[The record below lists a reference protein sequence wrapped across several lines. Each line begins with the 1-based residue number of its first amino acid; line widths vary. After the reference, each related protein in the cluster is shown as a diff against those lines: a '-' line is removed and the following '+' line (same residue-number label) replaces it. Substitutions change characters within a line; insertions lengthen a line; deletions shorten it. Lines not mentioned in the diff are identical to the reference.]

1 MCGRYLLHSPIA
13 EIAHHFGVSGPTPNL
28 APNYNLAP
36 TQQGLVVRRHP
47 ESGERRLDVLQ
58 WGLVPYWAKDAK
70 GGARLINAAEVALIT
85 LLEVV
90 LGPLWVWIA
99 FSETPDTATLV
110 GGLVVL
116 VAVIV
121 QVSGEV
127 RMPVRLSATEAAPP
141 PP

>member
-1 MCGRYLLHSPIA
+1 
-13 EIAHHFGVSGPTPNL
+13 
-28 APNYNLAP
+28 
-36 TQQGLVVRRHP
+36 
-47 ESGERRLDVLQ
+47 
-58 WGLVPYWAKDAK
+58 
-70 GGARLINAAEVALIT
+70 
-85 LLEVV
+85 VV

-99 FSETPDTATLV
+99 FTETPDTATLV

-127 RMPVRLSATEAAPP
+127 RLPVRLSATEAAPP

>member
-1 MCGRYLLHSPIA
+1 
-13 EIAHHFGVSGPTPNL
+13 
-28 APNYNLAP
+28 
-36 TQQGLVVRRHP
+36 
-47 ESGERRLDVLQ
+47 
-58 WGLVPYWAKDAK
+58 
-70 GGARLINAAEVALIT
+70 
-85 LLEVV
+85 
-90 LGPLWVWIA
+90 VWIA